1 VKRSAVAC
9 QTRLGGGPVPRVV
22 RLALGRVMHVVELTV
37 FRHTQSLALKR
48 SHCVRHIPTT
58 STLSTLVVVVVV
70 VVVVVLAVVV
80 VTSTTRRKPVLRERK
95 LRQGSCSVAI
105 W

>member
-1 VKRSAVAC
+1 MKRSAVAC

-70 VVVVVLAVVV
+70 LAVVV

>member
-1 VKRSAVAC
+1 MKRSAVAC

-70 VVVVVLAVVV
+70 VVVLLAVVV